1 MKRRPLHTLLALALA
16 TSFAA
21 CDKKPDPAAK
31 PPAEPDKAAPG
42 KPAEPA
48 KTTEPGKPAEP
59 PKTTTTQP
67 AAGPANVSAISAT
80 YGFAAMLPKDVEG
93 FSVNYRLHDLWV
105 KLAGSNWA
113 KTLLNI
119 PGLKDDP
126 KFQQAIQQWNSP
138 QAEKGK
144 EIFAALLGNE
154 IVAAEP
160 AGFSGKFMPWV
171 DLIGELQGIQ
181 MQHIFMTAMS
191 GGQPPDPA
199 KVFRDAAPELIP
211 SLLKCDIPPLLIAFK
226 AVKSRAD
233 IDAGLAMVIAQL
245 GAKPQPGVAIGN
257 FKVADKYD
265 FQNITLDAA
274 KLVEAMQEEMIR
286 GKLADLI
293 GNEGKAKE
301 AVESLKKK
309 RIEIAWG
316 WVGDYLVLSLGS
328 DHAHVKLAGSEAD
341 SALAIAPVARRAA
354 QFADKKP
361 LGFGYA
367 SVAMQEKL
375 HGKIEFA
382 DKFKKLS
389 DELTTLLKPD
399 AIAAMQ
405 ADVRK
410 FEGKVQSLASQK
422 FDPFVSVGYWDA
434 GLRGEAFGG
443 GQQTQFDTG
452 KPLAFASLFTKTVFV
467 LANGRTN
474 AANNGK
480 MADLIEDGAGI
491 LWGWYQKFGKTMVP
505 DDEREKATMVEAM
518 AIPMVK
524 DIWAASR
531 KLAKALGDES
541 AFVFD
546 LNGTMPK
553 LPMIPAEVA
562 DGKIPRLAWVAEL
575 KDRAGVT
582 EAWTGF
588 EKVTK
593 QITALAAAAG
603 GGENVPAPMMKKDGD
618 LEIHYIELPFPTDD
632 LLPHIAISK
641 DRWIISTSPSL
652 SKEIASK
659 ASAAS
664 APLGAEGRI
673 QFPALCDFAEGWVKL
688 AEKDPTGP
696 FTGESGGM
704 RRAVAGDVIRLFRAI
719 QSIEWRVFSEG
730 SETRNS
736 AYLKLE
742 DIK

>member
-16 TSFAA
+16 TSFVA
-21 CDKKPDPAAK
+21 CDKKPDPTAK
-31 PPAEPDKAAPG
+31 PPADPAKST
-42 KPAEPA
+42 PAEPV
-48 KTTEPGKPAEP
+48 KTTEPGKPVEP
-59 PKTTTTQP
+59 PKTTATEP
-67 AAGPANVSAISAT
+67 AATPAKVSAISAT

-126 KFQQAIQQWNSP
+126 KFQEAIQKWNSP
-138 QAEKGK
+138 EAEKGK
-144 EIFAALLGNE
+144 AIFEALLGNE

-160 AGFSGKFMPWV
+160 AGFTGKFLPWV
-171 DLIGELQGIQ
+171 NLIGELQGIQ
-181 MQHIFMTAMS
+181 MQHLLMTGMS
-191 GGQPPDPA
+191 GGQPPDPT
-199 KVFRDAAPELIP
+199 KIFRDAAPEIIP
-211 SLLKCDIPPLLIAFK
+211 SLLKCDIPPVLLAFK
-226 AVKSRAD
+226 AVKSKAD
-233 IDAGLAMVIAQL
+233 IDGGLAMVTAQL
-245 GAKPQPGVAIGN
+245 GAKLPPGVTFGN

-265 FQNITLDAA
+265 FTNITLDAA
-274 KLVEAMQEEMIR
+274 KLVEAMQEEKIR
-286 GKLADLI
+286 AQLAELI

-328 DHAHVKLAGSEAD
+328 DHAHVKLAGSVAD

-354 QFADKKP
+354 QFADKQP

-389 DELTTLLKPD
+389 DELTTLLKPE

-410 FEGKVQSLASQK
+410 FEGKVQSLASRK
-422 FDPFVSVGYWDA
+422 FDPLVSVGYWEA

-443 GQQTQFDTG
+443 GQQTQFDTA
-452 KPLAFASLFTKTVFV
+452 KPLAFASLFTKTVFIF
-467 LANGRTN
+467 ANGRTN
-474 AANNGK
+474 PADNGK
-480 MADLIEDGAGI
+480 MADLIEDGAVI
-491 LWGWYQKFGKTMVP
+491 LWGWYEKFGKTMVP
-505 DDEREKATMVEAM
+505 ESERAGATMIEAM
-518 AIPMVK
+518 GVPMVK
-524 DIWAASR
+524 DVWASSR

-541 AFVFD
+541 AFVLD

-553 LPMIPAEVA
+553 MPMIPAEIA
-562 DGKIPRLAWVAEL
+562 DGKIARIAWVAEL
-575 KDRAGVT
+575 KDRAGVSA
-582 EAWTGF
+582 AWGGF
-588 EKVTK
+588 EKVIK
-593 QITALAAAAG
+593 QLAAFSPEG
-603 GGENVPAPMMKKDGD
+603 KLPDPVMKKDGD
-618 LEIHYIELPFPTDD
+618 LEIHSIELPMPTDD

-659 ASAAS
+659 AAA
-664 APLGAEGRI
+664 AGTPLGAEGRI
-673 QFPALCDFAEGWVKL
+673 QFPALCDFADAWMKI
-688 AEKDPTGP
+688 ADRDPNGP
-696 FTGESGGM
+696 FKGEQGGTY
-704 RRAVAGDVIRLFRAI
+704 RAIANDVIRLVRAI
-719 QSIEWRVFSEG
+719 QSVEWRVFSEAG
-730 SETRNS
+730 ENRESVW
-736 AYLKLE
+736 LKLE